1 MSELELASIANDA
14 AEHLAGLSQPIH
26 VRRAMAGSFMVSLT
40 ADDAVMLADR
50 ARADLSQPSR
60 LLAHTLA
67 LASVGRDL
75 LL

>member
-40 ADDAVMLADR
+40 ADDDGVPTDR
-50 ARADLSQPSR
+50 ARTDLAQPSR

-67 LASVGRDL
+67 LASVGRNL
-75 LL
+75 LF